1 MVKIKITQNSTS
13 RMFLLIVICVPV
25 CGYVY
30 CTTLHACVQTHARS
44 LFCKNAITA
53 S

>member
-1 MVKIKITQNSTS
+1 MVKIKITHNSTS
-13 RMFLLIVICVPV
+13 QTFSLIVICVPV

-30 CTTLHACVQTHARS
+30 RTTFVHVRKHTHS
-44 LFCKNAITA
+44 FFCKNAITA